1 MDKELYIGVDVSK
14 KTLDLAYYDGETI
27 DWKNAHIKVSNDTSG
42 FKEVA
47 SWLAKIAN
55 RFDNLLFCMEHTG
68 LYCQDFRM
76 WLESHQYI
84 YGMVDPR
91 KMHRFE
97 PDLDAGQRSLDRV
110 KSDELDAFRIA
121 IYCEQ
126 NHKKILRSPS
136 RLPPAIYFKLKR
148 LYAERKQDSKQS
160 VLYKQ
165 QLHDTCA
172 YDTES
177 SMERKRLLL
186 GSLKESIKA
195 VDEEIACC
203 LDEEASIRKNY
214 DLLLSIPGIGHVV
227 ALETIILTENF
238 TAITN
243 PRKYACYIGIA
254 PFPKESGTSVR
265 KHTSVSC
272 KGFSKA
278 KADLS
283 ISAVSAITHSPT
295 LREYW
300 QRKRKEKCGSIV
312 LNAVKFKLV
321 LRMFAVI
328 KRGTPYVETD
338 AYKN

>member
-1 MDKELYIGVDVSK
+1 
-14 KTLDLAYYDGETI
+14 
-27 DWKNAHIKVSNDTSG
+27 
-42 FKEVA
+42 
-47 SWLAKIAN
+47 
-55 RFDNLLFCMEHTG
+55 
-68 LYCQDFRM
+68 
-76 WLESHQYI
+76 
-84 YGMVDPR
+84 
-91 KMHRFE
+91 
-97 PDLDAGQRSLDRV
+97 
-110 KSDELDAFRIA
+110 
-121 IYCEQ
+121 
-126 NHKKILRSPS
+126 
-136 RLPPAIYFKLKR
+136 
-148 LYAERKQDSKQS
+148 
-160 VLYKQ
+160 
-165 QLHDTCA
+165 
-172 YDTES
+172 
-177 SMERKRLLL
+177 MERKRLLL

-265 KHTSVSC
+265 KRTSVSS